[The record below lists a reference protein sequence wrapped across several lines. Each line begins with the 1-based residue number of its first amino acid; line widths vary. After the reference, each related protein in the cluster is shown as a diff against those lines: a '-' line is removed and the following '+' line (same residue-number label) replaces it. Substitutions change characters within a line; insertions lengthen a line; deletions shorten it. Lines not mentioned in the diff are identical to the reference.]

1 MRWNV
6 DLRIPIIWPRVLP
19 QDPADLSL
27 DQITS
32 SNIYIHILILA
43 FPNGN
48 DNHLSC
54 SVIQLCLFVTPWTV
68 AREFQKNICFTDYIK
83 ALCYVDH
90 DKLWKALREMGI
102 SDQLTCLLR
111 NLHAGQ
117 EATVRTLYG
126 TTGWF
131 KITKGVWQSCL
142 LSPCLSNYYMLSTSL
157 EMLGW
162 MNYKLES
169 R

>member
-83 ALCYVDH
+83 DLCYVDH

-126 TTGWF
+126 TTDWF
-131 KITKGVWQSCL
+131 AIEKGVWQGGRLSSCL
-142 LSPCLSNYYMLSTSL
+142 FNLYSEHITRNA
-157 EMLGW
+157 E
-162 MNYKLES
+162 LES